1 MIATTPENHL
11 TLFDLQ
17 RIVRATLEERFALPL
32 WISAEISEI
41 KVNYSGHCYLN
52 LVEKGS
58 GEGTPRAESRAV
70 IWRSAYTRLASYF
83 ESQTGTRLAAGI
95 RILAK
100 VMVIY
105 HEVYGFSLQITD
117 IDPSYTLGDV
127 ERRRQQTIRTLHED
141 GVWDMNRE
149 LRLPRLTAR
158 IAVVSSAT
166 AAGYR
171 DFMREIGSCGY
182 ALHATLFDSVMQ
194 GAAAEDSIVAS
205 LEAVAAREEEFDAV
219 VIIRGGGSTSDLSV
233 FDSYRIASHTAQF
246 PLPVITGIGHDKDV
260 SIVDMVAHTS
270 LKTPTAVAVWLG
282 ERMAAEEER
291 LAGAARELRS
301 AAAELQRSIIRNIV
315 GESSKL
321 DMRTAD
327 LYRQARYLVEAQRR
341 RLDAAQQIADS
352 RKVDNI
358 LRLGFAVVRAGSHA
372 VVAAGELRPG
382 SMVDITFAEGRATA
396 EVVETKHR

>member
-1 MIATTPENHL
+1 
-11 TLFDLQ
+11 
-17 RIVRATLEERFALPL
+17 
-32 WISAEISEI
+32 
-41 KVNYSGHCYLN
+41 
-52 LVEKGS
+52 
-58 GEGTPRAESRAV
+58 
-70 IWRSAYTRLASYF
+70 
-83 ESQTGTRLAAGI
+83 
-95 RILAK
+95 
-100 VMVIY
+100 MVIY

-246 PLPVITGIGHDKDV
+246 
-260 SIVDMVAHTS
+260 
-270 LKTPTAVAVWLG
+270 
-282 ERMAAEEER
+282 RC
-291 LAGAARELRS
+291 RS
-301 AAAELQRSIIRNIV
+301 
-315 GESSKL
+315 
-321 DMRTAD
+321 
-327 LYRQARYLVEAQRR
+327 
-341 RLDAAQQIADS
+341 
-352 RKVDNI
+352 
-358 LRLGFAVVRAGSHA
+358 
-372 VVAAGELRPG
+372 
-382 SMVDITFAEGRATA
+382 
-396 EVVETKHR
+396 